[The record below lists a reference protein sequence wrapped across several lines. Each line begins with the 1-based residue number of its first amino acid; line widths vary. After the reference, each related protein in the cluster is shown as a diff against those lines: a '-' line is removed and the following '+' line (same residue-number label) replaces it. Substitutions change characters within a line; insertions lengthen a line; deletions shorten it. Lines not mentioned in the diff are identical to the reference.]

1 MFNRAEDPNRPNY
14 PDRPQW
20 LTSMI
25 LPIDRKLEAYHDILS
40 VQSKFDSKLSSNLFR
55 KLVQTSNS
63 L

>member
-1 MFNRAEDPNRPNY
+1 MDGRSSTRSQLIAGK
-14 PDRPQW
+14 W

-40 VQSKFDSKLSSNLFR
+40 AQSKFDSKLSPNLFR